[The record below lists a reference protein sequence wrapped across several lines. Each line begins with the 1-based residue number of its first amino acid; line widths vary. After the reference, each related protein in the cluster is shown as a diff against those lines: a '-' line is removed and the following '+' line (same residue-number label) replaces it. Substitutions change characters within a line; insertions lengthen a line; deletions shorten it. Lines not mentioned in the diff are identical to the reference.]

1 MAKAARVIVMASGCF
16 DLLHPGHLAY
26 LEAAKA
32 YGDELVV
39 SVSSDEVVRAQKGP
53 KRPFF
58 PLAERLAM
66 LGALKVVNK
75 VFISMT
81 DDQVA
86 AINRIRPKFYVKGQ
100 DYTEGDVSG
109 RLARELLAVEALGGK
124 LVIVDTWP
132 RYSSTSIMKA
142 LA

>member
-1 MAKAARVIVMASGCF
+1 MAKIPRVVMASGCF

-26 LEAAKA
+26 LEAAKV

-39 SVSSDEVVRAQKGP
+39 SVTCDEFVRKQKGP

-66 LGALKVVNK
+66 VSALKIVSR
-75 VFISMT
+75 VFVST
-81 DDQVA
+81 ADDQVA
-86 AINRIRPKFYVKGQ
+86 AIQRIKPAFYVKGY
-100 DYTEGDVSG
+100 DYLSGDVSG
-109 RLARELLAVEALGGK
+109 RLGLEMAAVEAVGGK
-124 LVIVDTWP
+124 VVIVDPWP